1 LNRFYPADQYQLPID
16 RGPVIAL
23 KKVGTVM
30 LAIHER
36 TTTTL
41 YIGEAFIKQGNDFIL
56 TKTDAVI
63 GDDRE
68 MQGGYGTIN
77 PESVIEVN
85 GAAFWWDAY
94 RGAVVRY
101 TNAGLFAVS
110 DYGMFNY
117 FIAKGRELLPYRNI
131 AKVVTAHDYLNSEL
145 VITFCDVINEAG
157 VMLVPGETWAFNTKR
172 NEWRSRYSFVPER
185 YCSTETDLVSFKI
198 GRLWHH
204 HKNTLFNNFY
214 GEQFA
219 RMWKFISNPRLGKNK
234 RWLNVHIK
242 GAVATNQAT
251 SELEAVR
258 ITTKEGQRSV
268 IPAYE
273 FQIEEGKYVAPVLK
287 DMNTVVED
295 GQLSL
300 RSGDDM
306 VSEYAEIEVNN
317 DRVDAAE
324 VSQVNVVYKDEEFSI

>member
-1 LNRFYPADQYQLPID
+1 
-16 RGPVIAL
+16 
-23 KKVGTVM
+23 
-30 LAIHER
+30 
-36 TTTTL
+36 
-41 YIGEAFIKQGNDFIL
+41 
-56 TKTDAVI
+56 
-63 GDDRE
+63 
-68 MQGGYGTIN
+68 
-77 PESVIEVN
+77 
-85 GAAFWWDAY
+85 
-94 RGAVVRY
+94 
-101 TNAGLFAVS
+101 
-110 DYGMFNY
+110 
-117 FIAKGRELLPYRNI
+117 
-131 AKVVTAHDYLNSEL
+131 
-145 VITFCDVINEAG
+145 
-157 VMLVPGETWAFNTKR
+157 
-172 NEWRSRYSFVPER
+172 
-185 YCSTETDLVSFKI
+185 
-198 GRLWHH
+198 LWHH